1 MDLIKNYINPF
12 LLAIFLSCIFS
23 IIKAE
28 ENRQATAYLCI
39 DNEIILPSVTLQER
53 INSTK
58 QFLANTTLLIT
69 DGELLFFRTLYRNE
83 GLFFSPSI
91 DNKSNEFQALTFN
104 DATVALSIK
113 SGDDI
118 KNERYLCEA
127 NSELTKLMNN
137 FENNWPNH
145 VIK

>member
-1 MDLIKNYINPF
+1 MNLIKNYIYPF
-12 LLAIFLSCIFS
+12 ILTISLGCIFS
-23 IIKAE
+23 IVHAE
-28 ENRQATAYLCI
+28 EKLQATAYLCL
-39 DNEIILPSVTLQER
+39 DNEVILPSKTLQER

-58 QFLANTTLLIT
+58 QFLANTTLLVT

-83 GLFFSPSI
+83 GLFFSPTI
-91 DNKSNEFQALTFN
+91 NNLNEFRALTFE

-118 KNERYLCEA
+118 QNERYLCEA
-127 NSELTKLMNN
+127 NSELTNLINS
-137 FENNWPNH
+137 FDDNWPNH

>member
-1 MDLIKNYINPF
+1 MNLVKNYIYP
-12 LLAIFLSCIFS
+12 LILAIFLVCIFS
-23 IIKAE
+23 IIHAE
-28 ENRQATAYLCI
+28 EKRQATAYLCL
-39 DNEIILPSVTLQER
+39 DNEIILPSETLQER

-83 GLFFSPSI
+83 GLFFGPTI
-91 DNKSNEFQALTFN
+91 DKKLNEFRALTFK

-118 KNERYLCEA
+118 KNERYLCAA
-127 NSELTKLMNN
+127 NSELTRLINS
-137 FENNWPNH
+137 FEDNWPNH
-145 VIK
+145 LMK

>member
-1 MDLIKNYINPF
+1 MNLIKNYIYPVI
-12 LLAIFLSCIFS
+12 LLIFLGCIFS
-23 IIKAE
+23 IAHAE
-28 ENRQATAYLCI
+28 EKRQATAYLCL
-39 DNEIILPSVTLQER
+39 DNEVILQSETLQER

-69 DGELLFFRTLYRNE
+69 DGELLFFRILYRNE
-83 GLFFSPSI
+83 GLFFSPTI
-91 DNKSNEFQALTFN
+91 NNLNEFRALTFK

-127 NSELTKLMNN
+127 NIELTRLINS
-137 FENNWPNH
+137 FENNWQSH